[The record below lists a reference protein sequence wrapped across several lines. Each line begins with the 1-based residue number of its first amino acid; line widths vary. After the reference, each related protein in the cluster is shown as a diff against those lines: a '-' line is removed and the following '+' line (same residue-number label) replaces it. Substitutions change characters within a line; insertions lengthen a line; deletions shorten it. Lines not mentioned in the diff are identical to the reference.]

1 MQIQSLA
8 HIAIHVADLKVSIP
22 FYRDIMGFQQIPRPS
37 FDFPG
42 AWFRIG
48 TDDELHLIGNR
59 TQPVYSDSRGV
70 HFALYV
76 HDIKGIEA
84 ELTAKKATFKG
95 SKLRADGSLHLF
107 VYDPDG
113 YCIELCEIK
122 STTPS

>member
-1 MQIQSLA
+1 MHVQSLA

-76 HDIKGIEA
+76 RDLKSIEA
-84 ELTAKKATFKG
+84 ELIAKKATIRGPKQ
-95 SKLRADGSLHLF
+95 RADGSMHMF

-113 YCIELCEIK
+113 YCIELCESI
-122 STTPS
+122 